1 MTNVYIFHPFFGSD
15 DKVNVT
21 GYFHWSL
28 MDNFE
33 WQEGYNSRFGLYYV
47 DYKNNL
53 TRHEKLSAQWYS
65 SFLQDGLTDF
75 EFEHEEFEHDESEH
89 EHDEL

>member
-1 MTNVYIFHPFFGSD
+1 MFISSGFFRSE

-21 GYFHWSL
+21 GYFLWSL
-28 MDNFE
+28 TDTFE
-33 WQEGYNSRFGLYYV
+33 WQEGYNARFGLHYV

-65 SFLQDGLTDF
+65 SFLHPIPK
-75 EFEHEEFEHDESEH
+75 EFEL